1 MIVFRHGPCL
11 NLADT
16 GRQGTD
22 QLQHSLRGLVLPQT
36 GLVKLSMTGGADL
49 LVLEELPDAEGAEQV
64 VTRGDGG
71 QVSWLITDWAGE

>member
-11 NLADT
+11 NLAYT
-16 GRQGTD
+16 GSQGTD
-22 QLQHSLRGLVLPQT
+22 ELQDPLRGLILPQA
-36 GLVKLSMTGGADL
+36 GLVELSMAAGADL